1 MFIDSNL
8 KRINID
14 APYECEHGNRYAN
27 LRDPAIRGEHGI
39 VEIPDPEKKN
49 DKFYFVQETVDAP
62 YVINTPKD
70 VEGLKS
76 SLISEVK
83 DTAGSLLSATDWK
96 IVRAAEGI
104 KPVDA
109 DTLSKRAAIRS
120 ASDSIEE
127 EITAATTIED
137 LEAIEF
143 AWPE

>member
-1 MFIDSNL
+1 MFIDRNL

-27 LRDPAIRGEHGI
+27 LRDPAIRDEHGI
-39 VEIPDPEKKN
+39 VEIPDPERKN
-49 DKFYFVQETVDAP
+49 EKFYFVQETVDAP

-76 SLISEVK
+76 FLISEVK
-83 DTAGSLLSATDWK
+83 STAGSLLAATDWK

-104 KPVDA
+104 KPIDDKTLA
-109 DTLSKRAAIRS
+109 DRAAIRS
-120 ASDSIEE
+120 ASDSFEE

-137 LEAIEF
+137 LEAIGLT
-143 AWPE
+143 WSD